1 MDSYIG
7 EVRIF
12 TGQYAPNGWAD
23 CNGQLLSIQQYST
36 LFAVIGA
43 IYGGD
48 GRTTFALPNLNG
60 RVPLHQGTGSGL
72 TQRVVGQVGGSAAVT
87 LDQTQMPAHVH
98 LPQALD
104 NQGSTTDPT
113 AAVWAKTPKNIRTKA
128 DTAGF
133 DPTPDTAMNAQALGL
148 AGSGQPHNNMQP
160 YVPLRFIISLEGVF
174 PSRP

>member
-60 RVPLHQGTGSGL
+60 RVPLHQGTGNGL
-72 TQRVVGQVGGSAAVT
+72 TPRVVGQVGGSAAVT

-113 AAVWAKTPKNIRTKA
+113 AAVWAKTPKAGKA
-128 DTAGF
+128 KVDTPGYY
-133 DPTPDTAMNAQALGL
+133 PTPDTAMNAQALGP

-160 YVPLRFIISLEGVF
+160 YLPLRFIISLEGVF